1 MTDAATTA
9 RAGGSSPRT
18 IDASTGYLGSL
29 PADAADRRRAAWIA
43 GLLVAAFLLT
53 AGQASRPLPAVRAF
67 VPAYDASVLVLNLVT
82 ALLLHAQYRDLGQR
96 GFLWLAC
103 GYLYGGL
110 FALMHGLAFPDAFVA
125 GALFGGEQ
133 TTPWMWIM
141 WHGVTPL
148 FAAAYALSM
157 RSPHELPVTPV
168 QESTLHRFA
177 YPATLAVV
185 ALMVWVASSAP
196 SWLPVLLNGERYR
209 STATHWVALGA
220 VGAHV
225 LAIALLV
232 WRTRLHR
239 LVDLWLSVTL
249 LASIIELALSGLLI
263 EGRYQLGFY
272 VGRIYGLLG
281 ALFMLGLLMRQALL
295 AHGRLVRASAA
306 LRESEH
312 RFRDLFDSMAEA
324 FYVVEAVTD
333 ARGRVV
339 DLEFLQENP
348 TARRYVGRDL
358 AGKRLSVAYPD
369 FEHDWIGIVEEVV
382 RSGNAAEFERPS
394 MLTGR
399 YFQYRVFRLEGRPRQ
414 AGILFQD
421 IKPRR
426 DAEKALRDSEE
437 RFRQFGQASSSALWI
452 RDARTLRMEYMSPA
466 FEAMSGRSCR
476 EVAGSGIDSWHAM
489 LHPEDRDCVQR
500 NIQRVLDGERVKH
513 EFRIVQAGTGDIR
526 WVQSTDFPMRDATC
540 RINRIGGIAQDITA
554 LKKAQARLLE
564 SEACLRS
571 AIQVG
576 RLATWD
582 WNLAT
587 GRVAWSEDHY
597 RLEGYEPGEVTPS
610 YEAWIA
616 RVHPDDRDG
625 AEAAVQRA
633 METGEE
639 YVREVRFVHP
649 DGSVR
654 WADARGRFFYD
665 ANGAPIRMIG
675 AMIDTT
681 QRREWEE
688 AQRVLVAEL
697 QHRTR
702 NLIAVVRSIADRTLR
717 ESERMDEFAQVF
729 SERLG
734 ALARVQGLLS
744 RLRDGQRVAFDE
756 LLGMEL
762 AAHLGGEEGAARI
775 TTEGPSGVALRSSTV
790 QPLAL
795 AIHELITNAVKYG
808 ALKDPDGHLHVRW
821 HCQPDD
827 DGRPWLHV
835 DWRETGVTM
844 PDDDA
849 PAPGGGAGRELIERA
864 LPYQFGARTTYALT
878 PDGVHCTVAMP
889 ISTREA

>member
-1 MTDAATTA
+1 MTDAAT
-9 RAGGSSPRT
+9 RAESDGPSRWATGES
-18 IDASTGYLGSL
+18 AGYLGSL
-29 PADAADRRRAAWIA
+29 LADASDRRRAGWVA
-43 GLLVAAFLLT
+43 GALLVAFALT
-53 AGQASRPLPAVRAF
+53 AGQASRPLAPVPAF
-67 VPAYDASVLVLNLVT
+67 VPAYDAAMLVLNLIT
-82 ALLLHAQYRDLGQR
+82 ALMLHAQYRDLHQR

-103 GYLYGGL
+103 GYVYGGL
-110 FALMHGLAFPDAFVA
+110 FALAHGLGFPDAFIA
-125 GALFGGEQ
+125 GALFGGDQ
-133 TTPWMWIM
+133 TTPWLWIM
-141 WHGVTPL
+141 WHGMAPL
-148 FAAAYALSM
+148 FVAAYALS
-157 RSPHELPVTPV
+157 RRTALPRGQPGQDAQV
-168 QESTLHRFA
+168 HRVA
-177 YPATLAVV
+177 YPATLAMVV
-185 ALMVWVASSAP
+185 LMIWAATSAEA
-196 SWLPVLLNGERYR
+196 WLPVLLDGARYR
-209 STATHWVALGA
+209 SIATRWIAFGA

-225 LAIALLV
+225 LAIGLLV
-232 WRTRLHR
+232 WRARLRR
-239 LVDLWLSVTL
+239 LIDLWLCVTL

-263 EGRYQLGFY
+263 DSRYQLGFY
-272 VGRIYGLLG
+272 IGRIYGLLG
-281 ALFMLGLLMRQALL
+281 ALFMLTLLLRHALL
-295 AHGRLVRASAA
+295 LHGRFVRASAA
-306 LRESEH
+306 LHESER

-333 ARGRVV
+333 AQGRVV
-339 DLEFLQENP
+339 DVEFLQENP

-358 AGKRLSVAYPD
+358 VGHRLSAVHPD
-369 FEHDWIGIVEEVV
+369 FERDWIEIVEDVV
-382 RSGNAAEFERPS
+382 RSGRAAEFERPS
-394 MLTGR
+394 PLPGR
-399 YFQYRVFRLEGRPRQ
+399 YFRYRVFRLEGRPRQ
-414 AGILFQD
+414 VGILFQD

-452 RDARTLRMEYMSPA
+452 RDARTLRMEYVSPA
-466 FEAMSGRSCR
+466 FESMSGRGCHD
-476 EVAGSGIDSWHAM
+476 VAGSGMESWHAM
-489 LHPEDRDCVQR
+489 LHPDDRDMVQR
-500 NIQRVLDGERVKH
+500 NLQRVLDGERVKH
-513 EFRIVQAGTGDIR
+513 EFRIVQSGTGDVR
-526 WVQSTDFPMRDATC
+526 WVQSTDFPMRDTAC

-554 LKKAQARLLE
+554 LKKAQSRLLE

-587 GRVAWSEDHY
+587 GKVTWSEDHY
-597 RLEGYEPGEVTPS
+597 RLEGYEQGEVTPS

-625 AEAAVQRA
+625 AEAAVQHA
-633 METGEE
+633 MESGEE

-665 ANGAPIRMIG
+665 AGGAPIRMIG
-675 AMIDTT
+675 SMIETT

-717 ESERMDEFAQVF
+717 ESDRMDDFAQVF
-729 SERLG
+729 SERMG

-744 RLRDGQRVAFDE
+744 RLKDGQRVAFDE

-762 AAHLGGEEGAARI
+762 AAHLGADGSRSRI
-775 TTEGPSGVALRSSTV
+775 RIEGPDGVALRSSSV

-808 ALKDPDGHLHVRW
+808 ALKDPDGCLRVRW
-821 HCQPDD
+821 HVEVA
-827 DGRPWLHV
+827 DGKPWLHM
-835 DWRETGVTM
+835 DWLETGVTM
-844 PDDDA
+844 PADDA
-849 PAPGGGAGRELIERA
+849 PVQGGGAGRELIERA

-889 ISTREA
+889 ASAHEA

>member
-9 RAGGSSPRT
+9 EPAGSPRQAVG
-18 IDASTGYLGSL
+18 ASRGYLGAL
-29 PADAADRRRAAWIA
+29 LADRTDRRRAAWVA
-43 GLLVAAFLLT
+43 GLLIAAFALT
-53 AGQASRPLPAVRAF
+53 AGQASLPLPAVPMF
-67 VPAYDASVLVLNLVT
+67 VPAYDAAMLVLNLIT
-82 ALLLHAQYRDLGQR
+82 ALMLHAQYRDLHQR

-110 FALMHGLAFPDAFVA
+110 FALTHGLGFPDAFVA
-125 GALFGGEQ
+125 GSLFGGGQ
-133 TTPWMWIM
+133 TLPWLWTI
-141 WHGVTPL
+141 WHGVAPL
-148 FAAAYALSM
+148 FVAAYALSM
-157 RSPHELPVTPV
+157 RAPVRPPV
-168 QESTLHRFA
+168 FGAREPELHRLA
-177 YPATLAVV
+177 YPATV
-185 ALMVWVASSAP
+185 ALVALLVWSTVTLEQ
-196 SWLPVLLNGERYR
+196 WLPVLLDGERYR
-209 STATHWVALGA
+209 SAATRWIAAGA
-220 VGAHV
+220 VGSHL
-225 LAIALLV
+225 LAMGLLV
-232 WRTRLHR
+232 WRTRLGR
-239 LVDLWLSVTL
+239 LVDLWLCVTL
-249 LASIIELALSGLLI
+249 IAAIIELALSGLLI
-263 EGRYQLGFY
+263 TGRYQLGFY
-272 VGRIYGLLG
+272 VGRVYGLLG
-281 ALFMLGLLMRQALL
+281 ALFMLTLLMRHALL
-295 AHGRLVRASAA
+295 LHGRLVRASAA
-306 LRESEH
+306 LHESER
-312 RFRDLFDSMAEA
+312 RFRDLFDSMGEA

-333 ARGRVV
+333 EEGHVV

-348 TARRYVGRDL
+348 TARHYVGRDVVGRRL
-358 AGKRLSVAYPD
+358 AAVQPE
-369 FEHDWIGIVEEVV
+369 FEFDWVRIVEDVV
-382 RSGNAAEFERPS
+382 RSGRDAAFERPS
-394 MLTGR
+394 PLTGR

-414 AGILFQD
+414 VGILFQD

-426 DAEKALRDSEE
+426 DTEKALRDSEE
-437 RFRQFGQASSSALWI
+437 RFRQFGQASSGALWI
-452 RDARTLRMEYMSPA
+452 RDARTLRMEYISPA
-466 FEAMSGRSCR
+466 FEAMSGRSND
-476 EVAGSGIDSWHAM
+476 EVAGSGIESWDAM
-489 LHPEDRDCVQR
+489 LHPDDRDTVQR
-500 NIQRVLDGERVKH
+500 NMRRVLDGERVKH
-513 EFRIVQAGTGDIR
+513 EFRIVQAETQDVR
-526 WVQSTDFPMRDATC
+526 WIQSTDFPMRDVSC
-540 RINRIGGIAQDITA
+540 RINRIGGIAQDVTA

-587 GRVAWSEDHY
+587 GKVAWSDDHY
-597 RLEGYEPGEVTPS
+597 RLEGYERGEVTPS

-616 RVHPDDRDG
+616 RVHPEDRDA
-625 AEAAVQRA
+625 AESAVQHA

-649 DGSVR
+649 DGTVR

-665 ANGAPIRMIG
+665 AAGAPIRMIG

-717 ESERMDEFAQVF
+717 ESGGMEDFSRVF

-744 RLRDGQRVAFDE
+744 RLKDGQRVSFDE

-762 AAHLGGEEGAARI
+762 AAHLDAREGAGRI
-775 TTEGPSGVALRSSTV
+775 TTEGPADVALRSSSV

-795 AIHELITNAVKYG
+795 AVHELITNAIKYG
-808 ALKDPDGHLHVRW
+808 ALKDPAGHLRVRW
-821 HCQPDD
+821 RVEAE

-835 DWRETGVTM
+835 DWRETGVAM
-844 PDDDA
+844 PADEG
-849 PAPGGGAGRELIERA
+849 PMQGGGAGRELIERA

-889 ISTREA
+889 ISTHET